1 MPYIDWIVNFF
12 PWFTL
17 MESSLSFHWDIITIF
32 RGIRFVL
39 FVLVVGFV
47 ISVGVALLVLGIFR
61 VKGRI
66 KKKAKL
72 KKLKKTLENK
82 AKKVGITYEQVLKE
96 IEEGKRGKTGNP
108 KSFYNEKR
116 IAEDRERETARN

>member
-17 MESSLSFHWDIITIF
+17 MELSLSNHWTIGTIF
-32 RGIRFVL
+32 HGIRFAQLVFL
-39 FVLVVGFV
+39 VGGAIFVGG
-47 ISVGVALLVLGIFR
+47 ILLLLGIFELQE
-61 VKGRI
+61 RI

-72 KKLKKTLENK
+72 EKLKKTLENK

>member
-1 MPYIDWIVNFF
+1 MLYIDWIVDFF

-17 MESSLSFHWDIITIF
+17 MESSLAITGGDVY
-32 RGIRFVL
+32 RGIRFGQLV
-39 FVLVVGFV
+39 FVVGGAIV
-47 ISVGVALLVLGIFR
+47 VGVILLVLGIFSL
-61 VKGRI
+61 KDRI

-72 KKLKKTLENK
+72 EKLKKTLENK

>member
-1 MPYIDWIVNFF
+1 
-12 PWFTL
+12 
-17 MESSLSFHWDIITIF
+17 MESSLAITGGDVY
-32 RGIRFVL
+32 RGIRFGQLV
-39 FVLVVGFV
+39 FVVGGAIF
-47 ISVGVALLVLGIFR
+47 VGVILLLLGIFG

-116 IAEDRERETARN
+116 IAEDRETARN

>member
-17 MESSLSFHWDIITIF
+17 MELSLSDHWNVVTVF
-32 RGIRFVL
+32 RGIRFAQLV
-39 FVLVVGFV
+39 FVVGGAIV
-47 ISVGVALLVLGIFR
+47 VGVILLVLGIFSL
-61 VKGRI
+61 KDRI

-72 KKLKKTLENK
+72 EKLKKTLENK

-116 IAEDRERETARN
+116 IAEDRETARN

>member
-17 MESSLSFHWDIITIF
+17 MESSLSLHMDIFH
-32 RGIRFVL
+32 GIRFVQ